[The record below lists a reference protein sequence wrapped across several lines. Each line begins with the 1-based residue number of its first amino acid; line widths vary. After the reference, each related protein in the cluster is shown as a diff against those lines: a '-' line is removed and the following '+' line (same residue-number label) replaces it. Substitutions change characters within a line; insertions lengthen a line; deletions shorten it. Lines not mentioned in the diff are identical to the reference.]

1 VYNPV
6 IHRINQAIRQRAI
19 YPDKPVVDTPENL
32 LRFSR
37 PPEALIDQAKPQIE
51 SLIDVA
57 EVKKVPPKARGR
69 FKREQVKPVSGLDV
83 DALLGQQRPAT
94 RKNKISAA
102 NSIPE
107 FKQTLAST
115 GDLSVVED
123 SVKQMAEIIRS
134 HIANSLGESG
144 YGRAAENMRV
154 MRDELINFE
163 EPGMYNSFVKD
174 LKKRLLAG
182 ELNGD
187 RRKMWLMV
195 GWERLGLI
203 TKEQSEGSDVTTQE
217 ADEVSRLLYYLLY
230 RREVAK
236 PRSTVLEI
244 EVMPNFARLRLHEE
258 QMARL

>member
-1 VYNPV
+1 LSSRKATEYGPPDEVYNPV

-19 YPDKPVVDTPENL
+19 YPEKAIGEVPENL

-37 PPEALIDQAKPQIE
+37 PPKALIDRAKPKIE
-51 SLIDVA
+51 ALIDVA
-57 EVKKVPPKARGR
+57 EVKKVPPKARGK

-83 DALLGQQRPAT
+83 AALLGQQRPSMH
-94 RKNKISAA
+94 KKKISVE

-115 GDLSVVED
+115 DDLTVVED
-123 SVKQMAEIIRS
+123 SVKQMADIIQS

-144 YGRAAENMRV
+144 YDRAAENMHA

-163 EPGMYNSFVKD
+163 EPAMYNAFVRD

-187 RRKMWLMV
+187 RRKMWLLL

-203 TKEQSEGSDVTTQE
+203 TKEQSEGSNVTPEE
-217 ADEVSRLLYYLLY
+217 ADEVLY
-230 RREVAK
+230 A
-236 PRSTVLEI
+236 I
-244 EVMPNFARLRLHEE
+244 F
-258 QMARL
+258 